1 MAQYS
6 VTVVNNSD
14 TSGTYALFQAPPPGV
29 SGQTG
34 WSISQTIAPGSSAKM
49 AYAEPAPGKPGL
61 LARLC
66 ALLFPAPPK
75 PTPGQFRLTVDRD
88 DATPQA
94 HIDFAAS
101 PTAPTKILHSLDGAL
116 SLAAASTLG
125 YSVFTTPD
133 GNVEPSDQGDSFMAA
148 YSVVAI
154 FTNSAGSSCANG
166 EYRQMVRGQF
176 SVNGTVISHFLCE
189 PTVMSPS
196 VWQQDGCPPGVCTA
210 YGYRAC
216 APSAWSA
223 YKDPDQATGSQYAM
237 FDQPGF
243 RNIHPGFTYTVNLE
257 FQGQLIDTTVSA
269 VWPTV
274 LVTRN
279 WTVAGTLTAPTVEMM
294 DAPQGLQPSDRLI
307 GARLSRNLTNDGP
320 EVHLLIARVH
330 GSPRLDPNVV
340 KVTLVDAQ
348 GGSVTAAEPEVH
360 EVGGQRG
367 TTASIVHRVLPG
379 QAIPVKAT
387 LDIDGQVT
395 EMAIEAAAQGSVAS
409 SAGARD
415 GQDRPAV
422 GSAAPTYTIRVN
434 NQSGVD
440 KSYIVFMPP
449 PVEPGGQTP
458 VCTNVWAT
466 FQNVTTGAWDSLV
479 YKPDSADGSP
489 PPSLIVAE
497 GADMPGQVIEPPKGV
512 NVATIDFA
520 GRSQI
525 TADVTQHPDGG
536 FSVAYV

>member
-14 TSGTYALFQAPPPGV
+14 TPGTYALFQAPPPGAPA
-29 SGQTG
+29 QAG

-61 LARLC
+61 LAKLC
-66 ALLFPAPPK
+66 ALLFPTPPK
-75 PTPGQFRLTVDRD
+75 AAPGQFRLTVDPD
-88 DATPQA
+88 GSKPQTQ
-94 HIDFAAS
+94 IDFAAS
-101 PTAPTKILHSLDGAL
+101 PTAPTKILHGLDGAL

-133 GNVEPSDQGDSFMAA
+133 GNVEPTDQGDNFMAA

-176 SVNGTVISHFLCE
+176 SVNGSVVLHILCE
-189 PTVMSPS
+189 PTVMSPA

-216 APSAWSA
+216 PPSTWNA
-223 YKDPDQATGSQYAM
+223 YKDPDQSTGSQYAM

-243 RNIHPGFTYTVNLE
+243 RNIQPGFTYTVDLQ
-257 FQGQLIDTTVSA
+257 FQGQLVDTAANV
-269 VWPTV
+269 V
-274 LVTRN
+274 LATRN
-279 WTVAGTLTAPTVEMM
+279 WTVAGMLTAPTVAMV
-294 DAPQGLQPSDRLI
+294 DAPRGLQPSDRLI
-307 GARLSRNLTNDGP
+307 GARLGRNLTNDSP

-330 GSPRLDPNVV
+330 GSPRLDPNAV

-367 TTASIVHRVLPG
+367 TTASIVHRLLPG

-387 LDIDGQVT
+387 LDVDGQVT

-415 GQDRPAV
+415 GQGRPGV
-422 GSAAPTYTIRVN
+422 GPATPTYTIRVN

-440 KSYIVFMPP
+440 KSYIIFMPP
-449 PVEPGGQTP
+449 AVEPGGQTP
-458 VCTNVWAT
+458 VYTNVWAT
-466 FQNVTTGAWDSLV
+466 FENVTSGAWDSLV
-479 YKPDSADGSP
+479 YKPDGEGSP
-489 PPSLIVAE
+489 APSLIVAE
-497 GADMPGQVIEPPKGV
+497 GADMPGQVIEPPKDV
-512 NVATIDFA
+512 NLATIDFA
-520 GRSQI
+520 GRTQT
-525 TADVTQHPDGG
+525 TAAVTQHPDGG

>member
-1 MAQYS
+1 MAKYS
-6 VTVVNNSD
+6 ITVVNNSD
-14 TSGTYALFQAPPPGV
+14 ASGTYTLFQAPPPGV
-29 SGQTG
+29 SAQAD
-34 WSISQTIAPGSSAKM
+34 WSISQTIAPGASARM
-49 AYAEPAPGKPGL
+49 AYAEPPPAKPGL

-66 ALLFPAPPK
+66 ALLFHAPPK
-75 PTPGQFRLTVDRD
+75 ASPGQFRVMVDPD
-88 DATPQA
+88 DAKPQS

-101 PTAPTKILHSLDGAL
+101 PTAPTKILHGLDGGL

-133 GNVEPSDQGDSFMAA
+133 GNVEPTDQGDNFIAA

-166 EYRQMVRGQF
+166 EYRQMVKGQF
-176 SVNGTVISHFLCE
+176 SVNGVVVSHFLCE
-189 PTVMSPS
+189 PTLLSPTL
-196 VWQQDGCPPGVCTA
+196 WQQDGCPPGVCTA

-216 APSAWSA
+216 APTAWSG

-243 RNIHPGFTYTVNLE
+243 RNIHPGFTYTINLE
-257 FQGQLIDTTVSA
+257 FQGQLVDTTSSPYN
-269 VWPTV
+269 PTV
-274 LVTRN
+274 LATRN
-279 WTVAGTLTAPTVEMM
+279 WTVVGTLTAPTVEMM
-294 DAPQGLQPSDRLI
+294 DAPQGLQLSDRLI

-330 GSPRLDPNVV
+330 GSPRLDPNAV

-348 GGSVTAAEPEVH
+348 GGAVTAAEPEAH

-367 TTASIVHRVLPG
+367 TTASIVHRLLPG

-395 EMAIEAAAQGSVAS
+395 EMAIEAPQGPVAS
-409 SAGARD
+409 
-415 GQDRPAV
+415 P
-422 GSAAPTYTIRVN
+422 PTYTIRVN

-449 PVEPGGQTP
+449 ADEPGGQTP
-458 VCTNVWAT
+458 IYTNVWAT
-466 FQNVTTGAWDSLV
+466 FPNVTPGAWDSLV
-479 YKPDSADGSP
+479 YTPDGEGSP
-489 PPSLIVAE
+489 APSLIVAE
-497 GADMPGQVIEPPKGV
+497 GAETPGQVIEPPKDV
-512 NVATIDFA
+512 KVATIDFA
-520 GRSQI
+520 GRPQI

>member
-14 TSGTYALFQAPPPGV
+14 TSGTYALQAPPPGA
-29 SGQTG
+29 SAQAA

-66 ALLFPAPPK
+66 ALLFRAPPK
-75 PTPGQFRLTVDRD
+75 PAPGQFRLTVERD
-88 DATPQA
+88 DAKPQA

-101 PTAPTKILHSLDGAL
+101 PTAPTRIVHGFDGAL
-116 SLAAASTLG
+116 SAATASGLG
-125 YSVFTTPD
+125 YSLFSTPV
-133 GNVEPSDQGDSFMAA
+133 GNLAPTVQGDGFMAA
-148 YSVVAI
+148 YSVVAT
-154 FTNSAGSSCANG
+154 FTNSAGGDCSSG
-166 EYRQMVRGQF
+166 EYRQFIKGHFAVDG
-176 SVNGTVISHFLCE
+176 SVITHMLCGE
-189 PTVMSPS
+189 RVMSDD
-196 VWQQDGCPPGVCTA
+196 VFLEDGCAPPTCSGF
-210 YGYRAC
+210 GHRAC
-216 APSAWSA
+216 PASPWSS
-223 YKDPDQATGSQYAM
+223 YTPDQATGPQYTM

-243 RNIHPGFTYTVNLE
+243 TNLQAEATYVIDLQ
-257 FQGQLIDTTVSA
+257 FQGKLIDTT
-269 VWPTV
+269 
-274 LVTRN
+274 
-279 WTVAGTLTAPTVEMM
+279 TVEGAPLAVNTWSVQGQSASQTRVA
-294 DAPQGLQPSDRLI
+294 DKPQGLQPTDRLA
-307 GARLSRNLTNDGP
+307 GVRLSRNLSDGAP
-320 EVHLLIARVH
+320 EVHVLIARAW
-330 GSPRLDPNVV
+330 GSPRLDPDAV

-348 GGSVTAAEPEVH
+348 AGAVAVGEPAVH
-360 EVGGQRG
+360 EVGGKRG

-387 LDIDGQVT
+387 LDIDGQIT
-395 EMAIEAAAQGSVAS
+395 EMAIEAAAPGSVAS

-415 GQDRPAV
+415 GQDRPAA
-422 GSAAPTYTIRVN
+422 GPATPTYTIRVN

-458 VCTNVWAT
+458 VYTNVWAT
-466 FQNVTTGAWDSLV
+466 FENVTPGAWDSLV